1 MDGNTNSRAEAERL
15 LGIAEK
21 LLQTKDFEGA
31 REFAILAQ
39 ETEPLLDG
47 SDQILAVAD
56 VILAA
61 AKRINNQH
69 DWYAVLQLHRSDDLD
84 LIKRQYRRLA
94 LLLHP
99 DKNKFA
105 FADSAF
111 RIVADAWSVLSDS
124 AKKSLF
130 DSELAFFTKVD
141 LRNQRDQQQNQFR
154 REQDDQQQQQ
164 KLPVRRSGAAGNSG
178 GVRASTSGGGGGG
191 DETKAASF
199 WTACPYC
206 YNLYEY
212 PKGYEECCLRC
223 QNCQRAFHAAVI
235 PSLPPV
241 APGKEEYYCCWAFFP
256 LGFAK
261 SNSESGKKAA
271 FPNPT
276 PPKFP
281 TPFRSGSGA
290 DDFVDLSHTIVT
302 PAVKKRGRPKKNL
315 QA

>member
-124 AKKSLF
+124 AKKLLF

-164 KLPVRRSGAAGNSG
+164 KLPVRRGIPAALGEALAAAAEMRRRRRVSGLHART
-178 GVRASTSGGGGGG
+178 VTTCMSTLRV
-191 DETKAASF
+191 TK
-199 WTACPYC
+199 
-206 YNLYEY
+206 N
-212 PKGYEECCLRC
+212 
-223 QNCQRAFHAAVI
+223 
-235 PSLPPV
+235 V
-241 APGKEEYYCCWAFFP
+241 A
-256 LGFAK
+256 
-261 SNSESGKKAA
+261 
-271 FPNPT
+271 
-276 PPKFP
+276 
-281 TPFRSGSGA
+281 
-290 DDFVDLSHTIVT
+290 
-302 PAVKKRGRPKKNL
+302 
-315 QA
+315 